1 MRTDYKRLVLGATF
15 AGLGAAA
22 RSPKDCLVV
31 ERRAQPGYEYTGSFS
46 TVPCRHM
53 ERGTAA
59 QMLEQRL
66 RRHGILS
73 EDGKT
78 AHGALS
84 AFLHAYV
91 LEQPYDILLM
101 TEVEAV
107 SAKDGRYEA
116 VLVNAS
122 GVQRVTADEV
132 FYAAPPKY
140 AGDAYMSAVLA
151 PPLAGAACPAPW
163 QEGMAVEPGYFA
175 GQYILKVRVDGDCSM
190 QQARRALLS
199 CWENRPPAC
208 RKWKIAAFAQEL
220 DWFYGRKDAPDFL
233 TAFDGA
239 VPAPVDRP
247 NRIKEKS
254 YDLIVAGLGTTGAVA
269 AVTAARM
276 GLSVLGLEQL
286 SAMGGTSTAGAIC
299 GYYFGSKGGMYE
311 SLDGQ
316 ISNLQKTD
324 FSFRAPAK
332 EIVLERAALE
342 AGAELLYHASV
353 IDVLRENGRVSGV
366 RAVTDDAV
374 YEVRTR
380 YVLDCTGD
388 GSVCMC
394 AGCSH
399 TSGRRADGQAQPYTR
414 LAVRQN
420 ADKVYGTANVDFGRV
435 DVDDAQD
442 ITRHLLASGARF
454 MSDVR
459 QDDSD
464 YTLLLSP
471 MLGIREGRL
480 IACEHMLSAADL
492 FDGKE
497 SPEPLFY
504 AYADL
509 DRHGWDLA
517 FEDEEL
523 CDWAV
528 AANLGAV
535 NVTAAV
541 PLGSMLPKGADGLL
555 VAGRCMGMDHVMA
568 SCVRMQ
574 RDMQKA
580 GEAVAAAAALAVRH
594 HVPVSAVPYSE
605 LAALLRASGCLDE
618 ANHAG
623 FVFDAPQKHIVPR
636 PVTWLTDE
644 KEIRRGLSSNCPGVA
659 IWSCK
664 RLGDTAAGWLECWLE
679 DEDGNLRRHSAIALA
694 LLGSPAGEDVLLD
707 MVRARDV
714 FQPQDCRKH
723 NQLRGV
729 MAIYAL
735 RRLKSR
741 RAVPELAAIVS
752 GGAQE
757 FARPAYQA
765 NPLTTRYQIDGYHD
779 IYFQFLSHAV
789 SALLAIRQAHPDEK
803 EKIDTA
809 LHAFLNDQAYVER
822 MVPDASRACEVDMA
836 KNIARVVRRAIG
848 EPGIKK

>member
-1 MRTDYKRLVLGATF
+1 MRTDYKRIVIGATF

-22 RSPKDCLVV
+22 RSPEGCLVV
-31 ERRAQPGYEYTGSFS
+31 ERRAQPGYEYIGSFS
-46 TVPCRHM
+46 TAPCRHM
-53 ERGTAA
+53 ERGSAA
-59 QMLEQRL
+59 GALEQRL
-66 RRHGILS
+66 RGHGILS
-73 EDGKT
+73 ENGRT
-78 AHGALS
+78 AHGALA

-91 LEQPYDILLM
+91 LEQTYDIELM
-101 TEVEAV
+101 TEVKDI
-107 SAKDGRYEA
+107 SAKDGRNE
-116 VLVNAS
+116 VTLVNAS
-122 GVQRVTADEV
+122 GIQRVTADEV
-132 FYAAPPKY
+132 IYAAPPKHGG
-140 AGDAYMSAVLA
+140 AVYMSAVLT
-151 PPLAGAACPAPW
+151 PPQADAACPAPW
-163 QEGMAVEPGYFA
+163 QEGMAMEPGYFA
-175 GQYILKVRVDGDCSM
+175 GQYILKVRVDGGCEM
-190 QQARRALLS
+190 QQARRTLMD
-199 CWENRPPAC
+199 CWENRPAAY
-208 RKWKIAAFAQEL
+208 RGWKIAAFAQQL
-220 DWFYGRKDAPDFL
+220 DWFYGQKDAPDFL
-233 TAFDGA
+233 TAFDRA
-239 VPAPVDRP
+239 VPAPMGRP
-247 NRIKEKS
+247 CVTKEKA
-254 YDLIVAGLGTTGAVA
+254 YDLIVAGLGTTGAIA
-269 AVTAARM
+269 AITAARM

-286 SAMGGTSTAGAIC
+286 PTIGGTSTAGAVC

-316 ISNLQKTD
+316 ISQMQKTD
-324 FSFRAPAK
+324 FSFRAPAR
-332 EIVLERAALE
+332 ETVLEQAALE
-342 AGAELLYHASV
+342 AGAELLYNASV
-353 IDVLRENGRVSGV
+353 IDVLRENGRISGV

-374 YEVRTR
+374 YEVRAR

-388 GSVCMC
+388 GSVCVR
-394 AGCSH
+394 AGCGH
-399 TSGRRADGQAQPYTR
+399 TAGRRMDGQAQPYTR
-414 LAVRQN
+414 LEVRQN

-442 ITRHLLASGARF
+442 VTRHLLTSGARF
-454 MSDVR
+454 VSDVR

-464 YTLLLSP
+464 YALLLSP

-480 IACEHMLSAADL
+480 ISCEHMLSVTDL

-497 SPEPLFY
+497 ASEPLFY

-517 FEDEEL
+517 FEEEEL

-541 PLGSMLPKGADGLL
+541 PLGSMLPKGEDGLL
-555 VAGRCMGMDHVMA
+555 VAGRCMGMDHVMS

-580 GEAVAAAAALAVRH
+580 GEAVAVAAALAVRH

-618 ANHAG
+618 ANRAG
-623 FVFDAPQKHIVPR
+623 FVFDAPQKHILPR
-636 PVTWLTDE
+636 PVTWLADRGD
-644 KEIRRGLSSNCPGVA
+644 ICRGLSSDCPGVA

-664 RLGDTAAGWLECWLE
+664 RLGDPAKAWLEGWLQHEN
-679 DEDGNLRRHSAIALA
+679 DNLRKHSAIALA
-694 LLGSPAGEDVLLD
+694 LLGSQAGEDALLD

-714 FQPQDCRKH
+714 FQLQDCRKH

-741 RAVPELAAIVS
+741 RAVPELSAIVS

-757 FARPAYQA
+757 FSRPAYQA
-765 NPLTTRYQIDGYHD
+765 NSLTTRYQIDGYCD

-789 SALLAIRQAHPDEK
+789 CALLAIRQAHPDVKDE
-803 EKIDTA
+803 IDAA
-809 LHAFLNDQAYVER
+809 LHAFLNDPAYVER
-822 MVPDASRACEVDMA
+822 VVPDASRACEADMA
-836 KNIARVVRRAIG
+836 KNIACVVRRALG
-848 EPGIKK
+848 EASIKK